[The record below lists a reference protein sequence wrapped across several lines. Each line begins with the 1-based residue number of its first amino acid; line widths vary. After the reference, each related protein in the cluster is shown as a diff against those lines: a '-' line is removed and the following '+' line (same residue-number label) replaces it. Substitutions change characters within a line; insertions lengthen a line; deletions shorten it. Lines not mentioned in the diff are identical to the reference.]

1 MEQVNRDEIT
11 LFIQNNE
18 NFYKRKFKKMDETG
32 KSVSWNWAAFFMG
45 IYWMVYRKMYFK
57 AGAFLL
63 LSMVAS
69 YTPYIGNILKLC
81 VLFGIAVYANALYKD
96 HVENSIKK
104 VSILFPEKK
113 EEALEKIGGT
123 NLPMTIGI
131 GVAHFIIV
139 FIVLVMGL

>member
-1 MEQVNRDEIT
+1 MEQVTRDEIT

-18 NFYKRKFKKMDETG
+18 NFYKRKFKKMDDTG

-69 YTPYIGNILKLC
+69 YTPYIGNILNLC

-139 FIVLVMGL
+139 SIVLVMGL

>member
-69 YTPYIGNILKLC
+69 YTPYIGNILNLC

-131 GVAHFIIV
+131 GVALFIIV

>member
-18 NFYKRKFKKMDETG
+18 NFYKRKFKKMDDTG

-69 YTPYIGNILKLC
+69 YTPYIGSILNLC

-123 NLPMTIGI
+123 HLPMIIGI

-139 FIVLVMGL
+139 FIVLVMVI

>member
-1 MEQVNRDEIT
+1 MEQVTRDEIT

-45 IYWMVYRKMYFK
+45 IYWMLYRKMYFK

-69 YTPYIGNILKLC
+69 YTPYIGNILNLC

-104 VSILFPEKK
+104 VSIFFPEKK

>member
-11 LFIQNNE
+11 LFIQNNG
-18 NFYKRKFKKMDETG
+18 NFYKRKFKKMDDTG

-69 YTPYIGNILKLC
+69 YTPYIGSILNLC

-139 FIVLVMGL
+139 FIVLVMGI

>member
-69 YTPYIGNILKLC
+69 YTPYIGNILNLC

-123 NLPMTIGI
+123 NLTMTIGI

-139 FIVLVMGL
+139 FIVLVMGI

>member
-1 MEQVNRDEIT
+1 MEQVTRDEIT

-18 NFYKRKFKKMDETG
+18 NFYKRKFKKMDDTG

-69 YTPYIGNILKLC
+69 YTPYIGSILNLC

>member
-1 MEQVNRDEIT
+1 MEQVTRDEIT

-18 NFYKRKFKKMDETG
+18 NFYKRKFKKMDDTG

-69 YTPYIGNILKLC
+69 YTPYIGNILNLC

-131 GVAHFIIV
+131 GVVHFIIV

>member
-1 MEQVNRDEIT
+1 MEQVTRDEIT

-32 KSVSWNWAAFFMG
+32 KSVSCNWAAFFMG

-69 YTPYIGNILKLC
+69 YTPYIGNILNLC

>member
-63 LSMVAS
+63 FSMVAS

-81 VLFGIAVYANALYKD
+81 VLFGISEYANALYKD

>member
-69 YTPYIGNILKLC
+69 YTPYIGNILNLC

-139 FIVLVMGL
+139 FIVLGMGL

>member
-1 MEQVNRDEIT
+1 MEQVTRDEIT

-69 YTPYIGNILKLC
+69 YTPYIGSILNLC

-131 GVAHFIIV
+131 GVAQFIIV
-139 FIVLVMGL
+139 FIVLVMGI

>member
-1 MEQVNRDEIT
+1 MEQVTRDEIT

-69 YTPYIGNILKLC
+69 YTPYIGSILNLC

-104 VSILFPEKK
+104 ECILFPEKK

-139 FIVLVMGL
+139 FIVLVMGI

>member
-1 MEQVNRDEIT
+1 MEQVSRDEIT

-69 YTPYIGNILKLC
+69 YTPYIGSILNLC

-139 FIVLVMGL
+139 FIVLVMGI